1 MWSRTMIPIQGRT
14 TLPMHTVLLTQSCDG
29 FPPSSRNGS
38 DPTFLLSSVYLPS
51 RAACGQHQSLMQS
64 SLEISLEEITVST
77 IYFSPFFTGFF
88 SRKVFLHFSRE
99 FSRENIF
106 SRKFLS
112 IFLLD
117 FSRDLSNSLDCFYA
131 RSYLLSLKF
140 LIFGD

>member
-1 MWSRTMIPIQGRT
+1 MIKVSLTGRPSGSSTSSCRARGPTRMAVLARTQAQLESVF
-14 TLPMHTVLLTQSCDG
+14 TLAES
-29 FPPSSRNGS
+29 
-38 DPTFLLSSVYLPS
+38 
-51 RAACGQHQSLMQS
+51 
-64 SLEISLEEITVST
+64 VST

-88 SRKVFLHFSRE
+88 SRKVFLHFSHE

-117 FSRDLSNSLDCFYA
+117 FSRDLSNSLDCFFA
-131 RSYLLSLKF
+131 RSYLRSLKF